1 MERRRLR
8 SSHERDGSAI
18 IWGQMAAAGCAR
30 PAQSLAAAGCTGPA
44 RRCPPQA
51 EPARGVRRGKPAA
64 QERDVPPRLRLAA
77 AADLVHA
84 LAAVEQP
91 QGRKA
96 ERSGTLPKS
105 SGGRRSE
112 PIVDRHEH
120 HAVSS
125 QLARSGTARS
135 ARAGTCPGR
144 RRVPAR
150 ELDSGSASGSGFTG
164 AAPRSRRATGTARR
178 GGERSIRLDAWR
190 GASRRQ
196 RPPRSRSRS
205 RPGADPGTRRRLP
218 RAPRA

>member
-1 MERRRLR
+1 MIIRDERRPTCRICGRGSQRSASPNWCSLLLSPRHPAPEKGPTPSR
-8 SSHERDGSAI
+8 SSGTRRALHCSGRE
-18 IWGQMAAAGCAR
+18 
-30 PAQSLAAAGCTGPA
+30 A
-44 RRCPPQA
+44 RR
-51 EPARGVRRGKPAA
+51 RFIGVGH
-64 QERDVPPRLRLAA
+64 VA
-77 AADLVHA
+77 AADLVRA

-91 QGRKA
+91 EGRQGRA
-96 ERSGTLPKS
+96 A

-112 PIVDRHEH
+112 PSVDRHEH

-178 GGERSIRLDAWR
+178 ADARSIRLDAWR

-205 RPGADPGTRRRLP
+205 RPGADPGTRRPLP